1 MNGQKPVF
9 YYGEGKMKQRYF
21 MFLDGNNWVASPKK
35 RLENVFR
42 VRKPVYTEIAKRW
55 PYRYYEDY
63 TQIYVNYC
71 DGTIFTGNVEEI
83 QYEYGKQFFFRGFEN
98 MKAFIRTIL
107 IDYDL

>member
-1 MNGQKPVF
+1 
-9 YYGEGKMKQRYF
+9 

-63 TQIYVNYC
+63 T
-71 DGTIFTGNVEEI
+71 
-83 QYEYGKQFFFRGFEN
+83 
-98 MKAFIRTIL
+98 
-107 IDYDL
+107 